1 MGARSSQNTRSRFGG
16 GPGRRGIRIRI
27 GAGLCVLAWALS
39 LSPAASC
46 AAAENADRSRSV
58 GAGTS
63 LREMTFEYSQVR
75 GRLWPVAWSVELSCT
90 ECARALE
97 SWRRSG
103 EGPVLSRGGAAG
115 HPVPIGSPSTAA
127 DERSAATWRV
137 LLTVHLAS
145 VVADVYTTS
154 RALDAGATEANPMYS
169 WADDRTA
176 LAARMALGGGLT
188 WMLHR
193 LHSDSPRLARALA
206 LVAIVAN
213 LVTSGSNEHVSRA
226 ARPAVPDR

>member
-1 MGARSSQNTRSRFGG
+1 MGARFGG
-16 GPGRRGIRIRI
+16 GPGGRGIRIRI

-58 GAGTS
+58 GAGT
-63 LREMTFEYSQVR
+63 T
-75 GRLWPVAWSVELSCT
+75 G
-90 ECARALE
+90 
-97 SWRRSG
+97 
-103 EGPVLSRGGAAG
+103 
-115 HPVPIGSPSTAA
+115 
-127 DERSAATWRV
+127 
-137 LLTVHLAS
+137 
-145 VVADVYTTS
+145 
-154 RALDAGATEANPMYS
+154 ANPMCS

-176 LAARMALGGGLT
+176 LAARMALGAGLT

>member
-1 MGARSSQNTRSRFGG
+1 MGTRSSQNPRSRFGG

-75 GRLWPVAWSVELSCT
+75 GRLWPVAWSVELSCA

-97 SWRRSG
+97 RWRRSG

-137 LLTVHLAS
+137 LLTVPLAS

-154 RALDAGATEANPMYS
+154 RALDAGASEANPMYS

-176 LAARMALGGGLT
+176 LAVRMALGGGRSEEHTSELQ
-188 WMLHR
+188 
-193 LHSDSPRLARALA
+193 SPC
-206 LVAIVAN
+206 N
-213 LVTSGSNEHVSRA
+213 LVCRLLLEKKKKVA
-226 ARPAVPDR
+226 L

>member
-1 MGARSSQNTRSRFGG
+1 MGARFGG
-16 GPGRRGIRIRI
+16 GPGGRGIRIRI

-154 RALDAGATEANPMYS
+154 RALDAGATEAN
-169 WADDRTA
+169 
-176 LAARMALGGGLT
+176 LGGGLT